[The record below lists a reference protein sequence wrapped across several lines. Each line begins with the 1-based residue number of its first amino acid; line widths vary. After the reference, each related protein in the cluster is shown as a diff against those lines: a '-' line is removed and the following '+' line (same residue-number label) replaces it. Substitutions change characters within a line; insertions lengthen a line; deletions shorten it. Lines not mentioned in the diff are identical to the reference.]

1 MFARRKNQP
10 DAAFG
15 AGGPVVVGNDA
26 VAEAGTSIFTISVLV
41 RSFGVPPER
50 GAIEITPYVPLLTNE
65 GLIVLVEWTTFGQ
78 E

>member
-10 DAAFG
+10 DAAFS

-26 VAEAGTSIFTISVLV
+26 VAGAGTSIFTISVLV

-50 GAIEITPYVPLLTNE
+50 GAIEITP
-65 GLIVLVEWTTFGQ
+65 
-78 E
+78 